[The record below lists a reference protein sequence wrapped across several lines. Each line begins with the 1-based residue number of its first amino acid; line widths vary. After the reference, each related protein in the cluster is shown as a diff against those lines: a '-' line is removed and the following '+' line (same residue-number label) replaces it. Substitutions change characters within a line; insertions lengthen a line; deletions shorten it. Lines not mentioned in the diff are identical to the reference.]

1 MVDMFDPLHVVKLAM
16 MEVMENSKDKSPEE
30 IQLQLLERAVRVA
43 KMVPSVN
50 YKDLNEW
57 ELAVRERRNPLY
69 KIEGESIRIH
79 GNIFYLPKCPFAHFK
94 NTFPRE
100 VVLKLLEEFNKSS
113 KITEELKVGAG
124 SGVGPFC
131 PIHQPLRAIVG
142 RKIKVG
148 NKNVMIYQLGCKSA
162 VTGKK
167 NISKRLVDEF
177 GIDEDTIDKL
187 LDRGM
192 CVYGV
197 KLEE

>member
-16 MEVMENSKDKSPEE
+16 IEVMENSKGKLPEE
-30 IQLQLLERAVRVA
+30 IQHKLLEKAVHVA

-50 YKDLNEW
+50 YKSLEEW
-57 ELAVRERRNPLY
+57 EKAVREKRNPLY
-69 KIEGESIRIH
+69 KIEGESLRF

-94 NTFPRE
+94 NKFPSDTI
-100 VVLKLLEEFNKSS
+100 VKLLKEFNESS
-113 KITEELKVGAG
+113 KIAEELKVGAG

-148 NKNVMIYQLGCKSA
+148 GRSVRIYQLGCKSA

-167 NISKRLVDEF
+167 NISKKLVEEF
-177 GIDEDTIDKL
+177 GVDLDTVDKL
-187 LDRGM
+187 LDKGM

-197 KLEE
+197 KIE